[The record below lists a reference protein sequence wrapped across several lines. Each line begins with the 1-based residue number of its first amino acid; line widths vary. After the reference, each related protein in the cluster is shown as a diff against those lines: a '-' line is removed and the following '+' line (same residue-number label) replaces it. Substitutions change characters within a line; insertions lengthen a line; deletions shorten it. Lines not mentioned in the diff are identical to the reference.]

1 MLNSF
6 KIIFLTN
13 RNYILI
19 IPLIILFLFIAG
31 ILELLGISTFIVFI
45 GSFFNSQIGSG
56 SNQIIILVNEYLNY
70 FKIDKKLIPIFACS
84 LIISGSLVLIII
96 NLITQTFIAN
106 IEKGISFKIFY
117 SLVYD
122 ESNKFLDNKLK
133 KGADQVIV
141 NDIYAFSAVLISLFQ
156 IFSKSILIIFFS
168 IYVYFSLKTNIG
180 FSVLIITIVSIT
192 IFFLLYNKTRKLGS
206 EMHKKTFELF
216 SYLKNLSGMSKLLSL
231 YSNKNELTKNYKLI
245 VSSISNSRKINS
257 FLANSN
263 KKFMEIF
270 LLIILLFYFYFYKNI
285 NIESL
290 LVIGIVAI
298 RLFPYFNSVQV
309 SLNQLNMYRDYSDN
323 ILKYLLA
330 DKTED
335 ENLNNLKV
343 AKGFNK
349 LEYNINNFQ
358 YPNNG
363 FLFKSKN
370 IIFEVGK
377 KYLIKGSNSKGKTTL
392 LNFISLN
399 IFFEGSISTIIG
411 SLKVNVE
418 NLTKF
423 RKKYISFSPQSD
435 NFIEGKVQENIN
447 LFSNNTNFIKNYK
460 SVLKHFEIDSII
472 NKNVHELSGGKLK
485 LLSIVRALVFDR
497 KIIILDEPFNN
508 LDVLNSKKLETFL
521 QSSFFK
527 DKVLIITNHNKSKI
541 NQKFININI

>member
-192 IFFLLYNKTRKLGS
+192 IFFYCIT
-206 EMHKKTFELF
+206 
-216 SYLKNLSGMSKLLSL
+216 
-231 YSNKNELTKNYKLI
+231 
-245 VSSISNSRKINS
+245 
-257 FLANSN
+257 
-263 KKFMEIF
+263 
-270 LLIILLFYFYFYKNI
+270 
-285 NIESL
+285 
-290 LVIGIVAI
+290 
-298 RLFPYFNSVQV
+298 
-309 SLNQLNMYRDYSDN
+309 
-323 ILKYLLA
+323 
-330 DKTED
+330 
-335 ENLNNLKV
+335 
-343 AKGFNK
+343 K
-349 LEYNINNFQ
+349 LEN
-358 YPNNG
+358 
-363 FLFKSKN
+363 
-370 IIFEVGK
+370 
-377 KYLIKGSNSKGKTTL
+377 
-392 LNFISLN
+392 
-399 IFFEGSISTIIG
+399 
-411 SLKVNVE
+411 
-418 NLTKF
+418 
-423 RKKYISFSPQSD
+423 
-435 NFIEGKVQENIN
+435 
-447 LFSNNTNFIKNYK
+447 
-460 SVLKHFEIDSII
+460 
-472 NKNVHELSGGKLK
+472 
-485 LLSIVRALVFDR
+485 
-497 KIIILDEPFNN
+497 
-508 LDVLNSKKLETFL
+508 
-521 QSSFFK
+521 
-527 DKVLIITNHNKSKI
+527 
-541 NQKFININI
+541 

>member
-1 MLNSF
+1 M
-6 KIIFLTN
+6 
-13 RNYILI
+13 
-19 IPLIILFLFIAG
+19 
-31 ILELLGISTFIVFI
+31 
-45 GSFFNSQIGSG
+45 
-56 SNQIIILVNEYLNY
+56 
-70 FKIDKKLIPIFACS
+70 
-84 LIISGSLVLIII
+84 VLII

-168 IYVYFSLKTNIG
+168 IYVYFSLKTNKG

-263 KKFMEIF
+263 KNFMEIF
-270 LLIILLFYFYFYKNI
+270 LLIILLFYFYFNKNI

-358 YPNNG
+358 YQIMVFCLNQKI
-363 FLFKSKN
+363 LYLKLEKN
-370 IIFEVGK
+370 I
-377 KYLIKGSNSKGKTTL
+377 
-392 LNFISLN
+392 
-399 IFFEGSISTIIG
+399 
-411 SLKVNVE
+411 
-418 NLTKF
+418 
-423 RKKYISFSPQSD
+423 
-435 NFIEGKVQENIN
+435 
-447 LFSNNTNFIKNYK
+447 
-460 SVLKHFEIDSII
+460 
-472 NKNVHELSGGKLK
+472 
-485 LLSIVRALVFDR
+485 
-497 KIIILDEPFNN
+497 
-508 LDVLNSKKLETFL
+508 
-521 QSSFFK
+521 
-527 DKVLIITNHNKSKI
+527 
-541 NQKFININI
+541 